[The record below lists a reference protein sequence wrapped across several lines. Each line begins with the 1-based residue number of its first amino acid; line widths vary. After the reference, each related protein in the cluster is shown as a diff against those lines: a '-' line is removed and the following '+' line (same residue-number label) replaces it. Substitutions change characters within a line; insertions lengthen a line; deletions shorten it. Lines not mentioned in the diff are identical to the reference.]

1 MKVSDYFFPDYYHK
15 YITIEADF
23 LTEKLK
29 KEIKVHEDDCYAL
42 CSSYLDEEGYLN
54 FNVLSIGPSWA
65 ECTRGLKK
73 KSMLGS
79 FGIDEVYNLEARIA
93 EADMDMKK
101 KNDPFL
107 KKMDMIFDEDLLKTR
122 LDARLDYVRDIYFPD
137 VVMTG
142 LINDRSMTEYAMRI
156 TGIKG
161 PFLAGILQQEPEE
174 DIGVHIDDHLYVLP
188 YVKDGEIR
196 LFALFTGENTD
207 AEDEDAMERIIQETA
222 EMGLDFNGITL
233 RS

>member
-1 MKVSDYFFPDYYHK
+1 MKVSDYFFTDYYHK

-79 FGIDEVYNLEARIA
+79 FGIDEVYLIFIPLHLKINIYGNLNIFFI
-93 EADMDMKK
+93 
-101 KNDPFL
+101 FL
-107 KKMDMIFDEDLLKTR
+107 SIPLL
-122 LDARLDYVRDIYFPD
+122 L
-137 VVMTG
+137 
-142 LINDRSMTEYAMRI
+142 LIILLHFSYILYA
-156 TGIKG
+156 K
-161 PFLAGILQQEPEE
+161 F
-174 DIGVHIDDHLYVLP
+174 
-188 YVKDGEIR
+188 
-196 LFALFTGENTD
+196 
-207 AEDEDAMERIIQETA
+207 
-222 EMGLDFNGITL
+222 
-233 RS
+233 